1 MNIGKEQRHQAK
13 NVKRE
18 KKKSYKDKNK
28 PVHCEIMV

>member
-18 KKKSYKDKNK
+18 KKKVTKIKISQCTVK
-28 PVHCEIMV
+28 